1 MSNITKVKEIN
12 NFIGKNCKEPINETL
27 SIMILSLMR
36 CDYRQFKNLKIFD
49 EWYHADISDIIYN
62 DNDAREEIKKFL
74 TGWRTEKEEIKLI
87 IRIELYK
94 HIILKNIRE
103 IRRKYH
109 DISYRITE
117 QGEKFLNEKL

>member
-1 MSNITKVKEIN
+1 MS
-12 NFIGKNCKEPINETL
+12 
-27 SIMILSLMR
+27 
-36 CDYRQFKNLKIFD
+36 CDYRPFNNLKIFVD
-49 EWYHADISDIIYN
+49 WSHADLSYIIYT
-62 DNDAREEIKKFL
+62 DNDARAAIKKFL

-109 DISYRITE
+109 DISYRLTE